1 MSKNGEEGA
10 SPRDLEKY
18 YEQCLLEKRHY
29 DLLSW
34 RLGAGF
40 FAVVSLIVAA
50 LLGSQLPLLQSII
63 VRVSLAFVAA
73 LLVLQWLG
81 IYERNRFWAEVA
93 NETARDIERR
103 LHLDGV
109 ALAFMKAALE
119 KQIVLRNLDHH
130 GLPYHSAQPRT
141 ERDTAGAIH
150 FGIRTTAVI
159 VIAVVALIA
168 VLPVLVK
175 AAATDQVAVE
185 VTNASEPVLCAEKD
199 NVTLNLASREVRR
212 FRIEATHPAYIGAI
226 QRDSF
231 AADWTGC
238 TSPGD
243 PKAGTPAPPPKRTTL
258 YEQIDLW
265 VVGLTFESFWRA
277 ATATVRIGERVE
289 KGIHLLQVWMI
300 RPMGGEEVAVLYPQD
315 GYWRLRPLA
324 PAGLAPTAFGSSF
337 LIGPVEVEGRPI
349 VRLREVAFE
358 PKSRTFTLAFER
370 GGTATVRMAA
380 TDQSR
385 NVLEVAFDRPV
396 EGRPFA
402 ALRSMYVT
410 DVDNDVARIAVREQS
425 ARGWRQDN
433 VMAFERATA
442 TELWAGR
449 VSPSRHNTSSPDM
462 VFGGFAG
469 AK

>member
-1 MSKNGEEGA
+1 M
-10 SPRDLEKY
+10 
-18 YEQCLLEKRHY
+18 
-29 DLLSW
+29 
-34 RLGAGF
+34 
-40 FAVVSLIVAA
+40 
-50 LLGSQLPLLQSII
+50 
-63 VRVSLAFVAA
+63 
-73 LLVLQWLG
+73 
-81 IYERNRFWAEVA
+81 
-93 NETARDIERR
+93 
-103 LHLDGV
+103 
-109 ALAFMKAALE
+109 
-119 KQIVLRNLDHH
+119 
-130 GLPYHSAQPRT
+130 
-141 ERDTAGAIH
+141 
-150 FGIRTTAVI
+150 
-159 VIAVVALIA
+159 
-168 VLPVLVK
+168 K

-243 PKAGTPAPPPKRTTL
+243 PKAGAPAPPPKRTTL

-265 VVGLTFESFWRA
+265 VVGLTFESFWRP